1 MPQHLYTS
9 PKGTTLK
16 APLKMF
22 EQASKLPP
30 AHKHQLGPNLRY
42 PVAAVKTEGNY
53 AIVTFGKNEDGS
65 QVAFNGRNTWAFWAA
80 AESPH
85 AVIKRDDAGHIEAK
99 GERAP
104 RTGQL
109 IEPGNFKIDNYA
121 LDLITHFEGFR
132 ESAYLCPSNVWT
144 YGIGSIT
151 HATGRPVRQGD
162 SITQAE
168 AQALLMRDCESFIRV
183 MNNVIELPRTPQ
195 EIGGILSFTYNCGGN
210 ALKESTLL
218 KRINA
223 NASDEEV
230 KYQLSRWDNGG
241 IPGLVRRRKAEGLA
255 WIEQD
260 WRAVA

>member
-1 MPQHLYTS
+1 MGQHLYTG
-9 PKGTTLK
+9 PNGTTLK

-22 EQASKLPP
+22 EQAANLLPEQ
-30 AHKHQLGPNLRY
+30 KHQLGPNLKF
-42 PVAAVKTEGNY
+42 PVAAVKIEANY
-53 AIVTFGKNEDGS
+53 AIVTFGKNDDGK
-65 QVAFNGRNTWAFWAA
+65 QIAFHERNTWAFWAA
-80 AESPH
+80 ADSPH
-85 AVIKRDDAGHIEAK
+85 AVVKRDDSGHVEAQ

-109 IEPGNFKIDNYA
+109 IEPGNFQIDNYA

-132 ESAYLCPSNVWT
+132 GNAYQCTSGIWT
-144 YGIGSIT
+144 YGIGSTT

-168 AQALLMRDCESFIRV
+168 AQALLMRDCELFIHV
-183 MNNVIELPRTPQ
+183 MNNVIEQPRTPQ
-195 EIGGILSFTYNCGGN
+195 EIGGILSFTYNCGGR

-255 WIEQD
+255 WVEKD
-260 WRAVA
+260 WRVVA